1 MCLDKITTK
10 EVDANELI
18 ACGWKE
24 FTSSGGVLRFQNN
37 ALGDSKDVPMDK
49 WIQAQGGK
57 IGSWGV
63 KYEAGFHIY
72 SEETEL
78 TDSHRMPAYRYRRV
92 FYRGVETIGL
102 QDGKTVVIAR
112 WMFVPTDPE
121 AWPPLRK

>member
-1 MCLDKITTK
+1 MCLDKITQK
-10 EVDANELI
+10 GDLDANELI
-18 ACGWKE
+18 TCGWKE
-24 FTSSGGVLRFQNN
+24 FTNSGGILRFQNN

-49 WIQAQGGK
+49 WIMAEGGK

-72 SEETEL
+72 SDEVEIKVK
-78 TDSHRMPAYRYRRV
+78 SSMRYRRV
-92 FYRGVETIGL
+92 YYRGVETIGT

-112 WMFVPTDPE
+112 WMFVPSDPD

>member
-24 FTSSGGVLRFQNN
+24 FSNSGGVLRFQNN

-49 WIQAQGGK
+49 WIQAQSGK

-72 SEETEL
+72 SDEVEIGL
-78 TDSHRMPAYRYRRV
+78 KNSYNRYRRV
-92 FYRGVETIGL
+92 FYRGVETIGT
-102 QDGKTVVIAR
+102 QDGHTVVIAR
-112 WMFVPTDPE
+112 WMFVPSDPD